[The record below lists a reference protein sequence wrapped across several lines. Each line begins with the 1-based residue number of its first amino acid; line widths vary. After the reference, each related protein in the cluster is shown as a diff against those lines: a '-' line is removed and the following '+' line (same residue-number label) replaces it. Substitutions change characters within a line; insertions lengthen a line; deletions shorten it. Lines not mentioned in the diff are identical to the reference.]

1 MSRETFPGQKQF
13 CASVI
18 FLTQTDPIQTLLVHH
33 KKYDL
38 WLQPGGHIEPDENP
52 MQTAIRE
59 AMEETGI
66 DVSSYL
72 LPGDKVDDYAFKLP
86 VPYYFLEEKI
96 PAYQDTPEHFHLD
109 FLYVVRLPTVV
120 TPLLEQDGAHDIRW
134 FTLEEVRQLPTFK
147 NTQYMLNELMK
158 SKT

>member
-1 MSRETFPGQKQF
+1 MSRKTLPGQKQF

-18 FLTQTDPIQTLLVHH
+18 FLSQTVPQKTLLVHH

-38 WLQPGGHIEPDENP
+38 WLQPGGHVEQDENP

-59 AMEETGI
+59 AAEETGI
-66 DVSSYL
+66 DVSLFL

-86 VPYYFLEEKI
+86 LPYFFLEEKI

-109 FLYVVRLPTVV
+109 FLYVVRLPETVE
-120 TPLLEQDGAHDIRW
+120 PKLETDGAHDIRW
-134 FTLEEVRQLPTFK
+134 FTLEEVEKLPTFK
-147 NTQYMLNELMK
+147 NTQYMLHELMK
-158 SKT
+158 